1 MSELFDL
8 PESKSPRLQW
18 MERHGIT
25 VRRYG
30 PHDCGKPGWQ
40 DNEWFAM
47 GKVHLNYEIGYGDTE
62 DEAITQLALK
72 LGIKLWNEES
82 TTKPISA

>member
-18 MERHGIT
+18 IEKHAIECRN
-25 VRRYG
+25 YS
-30 PHDCGKPGWQ
+30 DGKCYSFTSTDSAW
-40 DNEWFAM
+40 
-47 GKVHLNYEIGYGDTE
+47 GDTE

-72 LGIKLWNEES
+72 LGIKMWFEEGLEG
-82 TTKPISA
+82 PV